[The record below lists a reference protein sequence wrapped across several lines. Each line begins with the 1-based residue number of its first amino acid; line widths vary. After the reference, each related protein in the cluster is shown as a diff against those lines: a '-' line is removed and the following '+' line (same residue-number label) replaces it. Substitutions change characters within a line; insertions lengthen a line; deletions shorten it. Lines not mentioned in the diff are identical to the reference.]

1 MAKEA
6 TATDIIHTHTD
17 RHTQKRRARILFPGE
32 GGGGERMCCCDG
44 VAAVAMAD
52 GLKEKASTHTHEKKP
67 LCVYLTTTSAAAL
80 RRCVELRAAHLD
92 SEGSGS
98 IPLLLVPFTST
109 SSSSSS
115 SSSVVVEGTSF
126 QIRSF
131 NAHSTLHHA
140 QRGRGPW
147 LLGISSDSSKHPRS
161 PCCCFFFFFFFFF
174 PVP

>member
-1 MAKEA
+1 
-6 TATDIIHTHTD
+6 
-17 RHTQKRRARILFPGE
+17 
-32 GGGGERMCCCDG
+32 MCCCDG

-98 IPLLLVPFTST
+98 IPLLLVLFTST

-115 SSSVVVEGTSF
+115 SSVVVEATSF

>member
-1 MAKEA
+1 
-6 TATDIIHTHTD
+6 
-17 RHTQKRRARILFPGE
+17 
-32 GGGGERMCCCDG
+32 MCCCDG

-115 SSSVVVEGTSF
+115 SVVVEGTSF

-161 PCCCFFFFFFFFF
+161 PCCCFFFFFFFSSSLIFFYYYCSPILFGAVVAVVVCFF
-174 PVP
+174 PARSGTPGTSVGLG